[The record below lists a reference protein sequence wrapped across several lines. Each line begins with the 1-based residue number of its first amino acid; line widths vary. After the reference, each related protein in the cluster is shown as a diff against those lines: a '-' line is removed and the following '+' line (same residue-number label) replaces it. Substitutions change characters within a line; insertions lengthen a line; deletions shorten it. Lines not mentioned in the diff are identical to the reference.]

1 MKLAQCL
8 SRLQKYSKRQKELL
22 SVLVVLRG
30 EGVDVE
36 RIYDDV
42 INGRIEVSEKEEN
55 SILDAV
61 S

>member
-1 MKLAQCL
+1 VKLAQCL
-8 SRLQKYSKRQKELL
+8 SRLQTYSKRQKELL

>member
-8 SRLQKYSKRQKELL
+8 SRLQTYSKRQKELL

-42 INGRIEVSEKEEN
+42 INGRIEVP
-55 SILDAV
+55 
-61 S
+61 